1 MISTIR
7 LVTGTPANPT
17 NRRWPRCILWLVVLL
32 AGLSFPCRG
41 VAQRE
46 VSSSIPEDDC
56 RLNTGPDADSN
67 RLFESSVKYREA
79 GQLSEALALLV
90 ADYQRVPSCITLGN
104 IANLHYLMG
113 HCEDAKALLRIII
126 AHPPLDVQ
134 SERFLG
140 LRRQALV
147 QVEQQ
152 CPDPP
157 QSRQPAAPPDPAPM
171 PNPVPPA
178 NRLSLVPG
186 SSVSPALMTAKPAS
200 PLTLH
205 REQRP
210 VYRRWWLWTAVGG
223 VVVLATSVGIG
234 VGLYLREPAE
244 PFGAKFPT
252 GFSGT
257 VF

>member
-7 LVTGTPANPT
+7 LVTGIPANPT
-17 NRRWPRCILWLVVLL
+17 NRLCPGCILRLVVLL
-32 AGLSFPCRG
+32 AGLLIPSRG
-41 VAQRE
+41 VAQTE
-46 VSSSIPEDDC
+46 VSSSILADDC

-67 RLFESSVKYREA
+67 RLFETSVKYREA
-79 GQLSEALALLV
+79 GQLPQALALLV

-113 HCEDAKALLRIII
+113 HCEDAKLLLRAIIS
-126 AHPPLDVQ
+126 HPPLDAQ
-134 SERFLG
+134 SERFLS

-152 CPDPP
+152 CPDQP
-157 QSRQPAAPPDPAPM
+157 QSRQPAAPPDPAPT
-171 PNPVPPA
+171 PNPVPLA
-178 NRLSLVPG
+178 NRVSVVPG

-200 PLTLH
+200 SLMPQK
-205 REQRP
+205 EQRP

-223 VVVLATSVGIG
+223 VVVLAASVGIG

-257 VF
+257 IF

>member
-46 VSSSIPEDDC
+46 VSSSIPRGDF

-67 RLFESSVKYREA
+67 RLFESSVVQRPV
-79 GQLSEALALLV
+79 SFPRRSRWV
-90 ADYQRVPSCITLGN
+90 ASYQRVPSCITLGN

-113 HCEDAKALLRIII
+113 HCGDCKTLLRIII

-157 QSRQPAAPPDPAPM
+157 QSRQPAAPPDPAPT